1 MCNEN
6 DCVFDEMKM
15 TEVFFAK
22 LYVFFSSFHK
32 IVEGRYMGSFCT
44 LELKISLVTII
55 IIMNS
60 TVFSI
65 LCVVLLLGMFYLLP
79 RRALM

>member
-22 LYVFFSSFHK
+22 LCVVFSSFHK

-44 LELKISLVTII
+44 LKLKISLVTIVIMI
-55 IIMNS
+55 IIN
-60 TVFSI
+60 I
-65 LCVVLLLGMFYLLP
+65 II
-79 RRALM
+79 